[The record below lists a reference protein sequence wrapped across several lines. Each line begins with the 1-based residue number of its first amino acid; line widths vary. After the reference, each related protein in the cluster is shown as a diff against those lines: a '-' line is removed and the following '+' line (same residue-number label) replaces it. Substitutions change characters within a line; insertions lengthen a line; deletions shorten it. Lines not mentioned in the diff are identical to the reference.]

1 MMWLTWRQFRVQALA
16 TAAFL
21 AVIAVALAATA
32 AHLVH
37 LYNASGIATC
47 RVIGNCG
54 PLTSNFLHVLENDPV
69 YSVLYYLGIG
79 LLFVVPAVIGVFWGA
94 PLITREIEAGT
105 YRLAWNQSVTRTR
118 WLTVKLGLVG
128 LAAMGSAGL
137 LSLMVTWWSS
147 PVQRVAPLVQ
157 PGAASFVDRFSPV
170 LFGARGIAP
179 VGYAAFAF
187 VLGVT
192 TGVLIRRTVPAMA
205 TTLAAFA
212 GIQIAFPLWIR
223 PHLIAPVHT
232 SAALTAGDIT
242 GLSIGQNGHVS
253 VFGAANHAGAWI
265 LSSQTTNAAG
275 HAFTGPAPHA
285 CLSPASGFQA
295 CESAL
300 VQLHLRLLASY
311 QPASR
316 YWAFQWYETGIFLA
330 AALLLAGFCFWRVRR
345 RTS

>member
-16 TAAFL
+16 AGAFL
-21 AVIAVALAATA
+21 VVIAAALAATA
-32 AHLVH
+32 SHLVH
-37 LYNASGIATC
+37 LYNASGIGTC
-47 RVIGNCG
+47 HVIGNCG
-54 PLTSNFLHVLENDPV
+54 PLTSNFLHVLENDPT
-69 YSVLYYLGIG
+69 YSILYYLGIG

-128 LAAMGSAGL
+128 LAAIGTAGL
-137 LSLMVTWWSS
+137 LSLMVTWWSG

-157 PGAASFVDRFSPV
+157 GGAGSLLDRFSPV

-187 VLGVT
+187 ILGVT
-192 TGVLIRRTVPAMA
+192 AGVLIRRTVPAMA

-212 GIQIAFPLWIR
+212 GIQVAFPLWIR
-223 PHLIAPVHT
+223 PHLIAPLHT
-232 SAALTAGDIT
+232 STVLTAANISGFA
-242 GLSIGQNGHVS
+242 IGNNGHAS
-253 VFGAANHAGAWI
+253 VFGTANQPGAWV
-265 LSSQTTNAAG
+265 LSARTTNAAG

-285 CLSPASGFQA
+285 CLDPSTGFQA
-295 CESAL
+295 CQSAIG
-300 VQLHLRLLASY
+300 QLHLRLLTSY

-316 YWAFQWYETGIFLA
+316 YWTFQWYETGIFLA
-330 AALLLAGFCFWRVRR
+330 AAVLLAGLCFWRIRR